1 MAGQQ
6 ARARDRQHRILT
18 AAAEVF
24 ARRGYGESAV
34 DDIAKAAGTS
44 KGGVY
49 FHFPG
54 KEAIVLA
61 LLDQTAALLMRKV
74 HEAIDAERDPVAKAE
89 AALHVLLRT
98 LTRHRTLARVF
109 AVEALGAGPRVN
121 RRIAELHGQFA
132 QVIEEQLNLAIAEG
146 AIQPV
151 DTQIVAQAWVG
162 ILNAVVTR
170 WLLTRKEVRLEEIY
184 PTVRLLLLRSV
195 GIDEPIAAAP
205 R

>member
-61 LLDQTAALLMRKV
+61 LLDQTAALLMGKV

-109 AVEALGAGPRVN
+109 AVEALG
-121 RRIAELHGQFA
+121 RRAPGQSA
-132 QVIEEQLNLAIAEG
+132 HRG
-146 AIQPV
+146 A
-151 DTQIVAQAWVG
+151 A
-162 ILNAVVTR
+162 R
-170 WLLTRKEVRLEEIY
+170 
-184 PTVRLLLLRSV
+184 
-195 GIDEPIAAAP
+195 PIRP
-205 R
+205 GH